1 MSCLSGRMLINVP
14 LTLMRLTVEACLWTM
29 LWYTSILV
37 ENLRFTGM
45 TRFKCVKM
53 SSLVLAEFVNS
64 WSRRQVGMVWQFTRL
79 LILVIVF
86 HLYLWL
92 LGPKDDFK
100 CETLALNRAWYAILV
115 VSSWLL
121 TIFFD
126 WVLVNMNV
134 LLKMHEKQV
143 FI

>member
-1 MSCLSGRMLINVP
+1 MLINVP

-29 LWYTSILV
+29 LWYTSVLV
-37 ENLRFTGM
+37 GNLRFTGM

-64 WSRRQVGMVWQFTRL
+64 WSRRQVRMVWQFTKL

-92 LGPKDDFK
+92 LRPKDDFK
-100 CETLALNRAWYAILV
+100 WETLNLNWVWCGILV

-126 WVLVNMNV
+126 RVLVNMKV
-134 LLKMHEKQV
+134 LLKMHDKL
-143 FI
+143 FLI